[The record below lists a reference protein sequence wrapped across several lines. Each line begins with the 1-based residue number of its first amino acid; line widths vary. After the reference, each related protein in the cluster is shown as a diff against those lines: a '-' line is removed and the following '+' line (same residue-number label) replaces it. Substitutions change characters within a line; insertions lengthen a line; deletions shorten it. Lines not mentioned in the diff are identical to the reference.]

1 MGFKLSVVK
10 LLNLDPS
17 PPHSQ
22 PPAEMDREAW
32 HRLKRRNDV
41 FIDAGSIYRAPA
53 PIRCWHTKVSVVNCK
68 ELATQVAI
76 STQRIGCHGG
86 SKLGDQ
92 RCQHTWNIPSTRVQM
107 VSK

>member
-41 FIDAGSIYRAPA
+41 FIDARSIYRAPA

-86 SKLGDQ
+86 SKLETKGVNTLGISLQ
-92 RCQHTWNIPSTRVQM
+92 PEFRW
-107 VSK
+107 